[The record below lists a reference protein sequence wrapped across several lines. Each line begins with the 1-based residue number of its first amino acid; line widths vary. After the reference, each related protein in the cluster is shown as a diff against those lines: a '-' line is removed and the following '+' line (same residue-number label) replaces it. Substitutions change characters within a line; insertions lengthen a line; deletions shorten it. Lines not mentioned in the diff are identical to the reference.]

1 MKIEILFPEIC
12 NLYGDL
18 QNIEYLAKCLPE
30 AEVVN
35 TSLEDEPQFVTQ
47 KVDLIYMGTMTE
59 KAQEKVIKKLLPYK
73 EKLQELIENNTVFLF
88 TGNSFE
94 VLEKYIETDDG
105 EKIKALGIFDVF
117 AKRQMLNRYS
127 GLILGK
133 LDDIDI
139 VGFKTIFSMTYGDNQ
154 NGYFIKVEKGI
165 GINKNSNLEG
175 IRKNNFIGTYITGPL
190 LILNPLFTKYLIGL
204 MGVDNPKLK
213 YEEEIMAAYEDRI
226 KDFKNPKIK

>member
-105 EKIKALGIFDVF
+105 EKIEALGIFDVF

-204 MGVDNPKLK
+204 MGVDSPKLK